1 MNLDKESTI
10 GIAIC
15 IIGLFAWGHY
25 NSQRPI
31 ETEEQ
36 QTQQNTQNIVNE
48 QQNSTTKQVS
58 TGNIKEKISAVIK
71 PLEPV
76 LKYTTQKNI
85 IISNDLESIEINPNT
100 ASIQSVTLS
109 DYLNSDKETNITFG
123 KDYKYDAL
131 ELELSSEWQLTKVES
146 IDSKTENIAI
156 VNRTFEKLLQGGA
169 KQKLTIEH
177 KWTIADLYK
186 VEYEYKLLNQSQ
198 YPINLKNSK
207 ISIGA
212 LPSLQNLCGDETRME
227 SHTVDYLLTENEEF
241 ESVDYTKDSSSAKN
255 ANIKWVAIG
264 NKFFV
269 TLVYPT
275 TILKGCEISDVK
287 IIKDDEIE
295 EIELKFNERAFSS
308 KGKLA
313 DFNINPN
320 ETKILNGILYAG
332 PKKAKFIEQIN
343 PEDSEVIKVMHF
355 GWKLFGWIALKLSIF
370 LNLIYFCIEYC
381 LGAGNY
387 YGVSIILLTV
397 IIKGCFWP
405 ITNKANASMKKMQL
419 VQPKMKEL
427 REKHK
432 DNPQLMNQKIM
443 EFYKTEKINPLG
455 GCLPILLQIPVFISL
470 YWCLSG
476 AIELR
481 QVPFLWATD
490 LTRPDI
496 VATVFGLPIHPL
508 VLLMTITMALQQ
520 QLTPASDPMQKKVM
534 MLMPIM
540 MLFFFYGLPSG
551 LTLYWTVSQIISIIQ
566 LKINNKNNTT
576 AIPAKA

>member
-1 MNLDKESTI
+1 MNLDKQSTI
-10 GIAIC
+10 GIALC
-15 IIGLFAWGHY
+15 IICLIVWGQF
-25 NSQRPI
+25 NTPI
-31 ETEEQ
+31 PVEIQEQ
-36 QTQQNTQNIVNE
+36 QTQETQNVVNE
-48 QQNSTTKQVS
+48 QQNSTQKQIS
-58 TGNIKEKISAVIK
+58 PEIIKEQIPSAIK
-71 PLEPV
+71 SLEPI

-100 ASIQSVTLS
+100 ASIQSITLK
-109 DYLNSDKETNITFG
+109 DYLNSDKETNIVIG

-131 ELELSSEWQLTKVES
+131 ELELSSEWQLAKVES
-146 IDSKTENIAI
+146 IDSGAGNIAM

-169 KQKLTIEH
+169 KQKLIIEH
-177 KWTIADLYK
+177 KWTIVDLYK
-186 VEYEYKLLNQSQ
+186 IEYEYKVSNQSQ
-198 YPINLKNSK
+198 YPIDLQNSK

-241 ESVDYTKDSSSAKN
+241 ESVDYSEGLDGKN
-255 ANIKWVAIG
+255 ANMKWIAIG

-275 TILKGCEISDVK
+275 STLAGCELRDVK
-287 IIKDDEIE
+287 IIKEDSSNEIKKSVDE
-295 EIELKFNERAFSS
+295 KAFSA
-308 KGKLA
+308 KGKLV
-313 DFNINPN
+313 DFKINPN
-320 ETKILNGILYAG
+320 ETKILNGLLYAG
-332 PKKAKFIEQIN
+332 PKKAEFIEQIN
-343 PEDSEVIKVMHF
+343 PEDSEVIQVMHF

-370 LNLIYFCIEYC
+370 LNFIYS
-381 LGAGNY
+381 LVGNF
-387 YGVSIILLTV
+387 GVSIILLTV

-490 LTRPDI
+490 LTRPDVI
-496 VATVFGLPIHPL
+496 ATVFGLGIHPF

-534 MLMPIM
+534 MFMPIM
-540 MLFFFYGLPSG
+540 MLFFFYSLPSG

-576 AIPAKA
+576 AVPAKA